1 MASVQ
6 SFRVIR
12 RLMIDEICCT
22 RFRFCAFLFYV
33 FPLQECYF
41 PLDDGENYQT
51 LAAEDFCLIAKFLAR
66 GFLIVDGNE
75 LKALHLQ
82 PGLPTQHM
90 SIDSGLRKLRAYPT
104 LTGILTLSGHFSYL
118 EAAWKVDNNKKML
131 PGLEGELI
139 LALLRA
145 RGKRHVAFW

>member
-1 MASVQ
+1 MLHQISLGV
-6 SFRVIR
+6 
-12 RLMIDEICCT
+12 
-22 RFRFCAFLFYV
+22 FLFYV

-51 LAAEDFCLIAKFLAR
+51 LETEDFCLIAKFLAR
-66 GFLIVDGNE
+66 SFLIVDGNE
-75 LKALHLQ
+75 LNALLLQ
-82 PGLPTQHM
+82 PELPTQYM
-90 SIDSGLRKLRAYPT
+90 SIDSGLRQLRTYPT
-104 LTGILTLSGHFSYL
+104 LTGILTLNGTFSYL
-118 EAAWKVDNNKKML
+118 EAAWKVNQNKKML